1 MSKEHSGGKRHP
13 KRITK
18 RQVDALKPGSLLWDG
33 AVRGFGVR
41 CQQSAKVYVLKT
53 RVRGKQRWFTIGKHG
68 APWTVEKARERAEKI
83 LGQVADGKDPAKER
97 ADAKDQPTMADLCAR
112 YLEEYAKEHKK
123 KSSAATDTS
132 NINNHVL
139 PLLGGEFIVDVTRA
153 DIDRFKRSVKDGK
166 TAKDRGP
173 ERRGGAAVRGGAG
186 AANRCLALL
195 SKMFNLAERWGLR
208 PDGTNPVRHVDKY
221 PEGKRDRFLSEAEI
235 AALAD
240 TLKAIEKADGPFIPA
255 AVRLLLFTGARRG
268 EILSLEWEYVD
279 LEGARLTLPDSKTGK
294 KVVYLSAPALDVL
307 ANIPRIE
314 GNPFVICGH
323 IEGAALVNLQKP
335 WARIREKATLK
346 LWADDARLAPLVAEL
361 TPKDGEPSLAD
372 IEAEAKK
379 QKLSI
384 SKGIMDVRIH
394 DLRHSYASIGASGG
408 LSLPM
413 IGKLLG
419 HTQAAT
425 TARYAHLADDPLKAA
440 NEAIGQ
446 QIAAAMRGE
455 AGEVVE
461 MPKRK
466 A

>member
-1 MSKEHSGGKRHP
+1 MSNEHSGGKRHP

-195 SKMFNLAERWGLR
+195 SKMFNLAERWGWR

-221 PEGKRDRFLSEAEI
+221 PEGKRERYLSEAEI
-235 AALAD
+235 AAIAD
-240 TLKAIEKADGPFIPA
+240 TLKGVEKTDGPFIVA
-255 AVRLLLFTGARRG
+255 AVRLLLFTGARLG
-268 EILSLEWEYVD
+268 EILSLKWEYVS

-307 ANIPRIE
+307 ANLPRIE

-323 IEGAALVNLQKP
+323 KEGAALVNLQKP
-335 WARIREKATLK
+335 WARIREKATIK
-346 LWADDARLAPLVAEL
+346 LWNNDERFAALVKEL
-361 TPKDGEPSLAD
+361 TPEDGEPLLAD
-372 IEAEAKK
+372 IEAAAKK
-379 QKLSI
+379 RKLTLPR
-384 SKGIMDVRIH
+384 GIMDVRIH
-394 DLRHSYASIGASGG
+394 DLRHTYASIGASGG